1 MTKNKNHFKLLLIMI
16 LMIMIFPAN
25 TYAADAYK
33 TYTLSI
39 DGEEIKTQTAYEAVG
54 ILSNDQMIK
63 PENVF
68 IDQTNNIYVADSGSK
83 EIIIFD
89 QFGKFIKTI
98 GKGILEKPVGISVDK
113 DQKLFVADV
122 AKETV
127 YCFSLDG
134 KLLAEYGKPD
144 SPLFGKGQPFKPLKL
159 SVDGRGNMYIIGE
172 GAANG
177 IIQLNKD
184 GEFLGYFGANRAST
198 SLFQTFKNY
207 VMSKSGQRKGFM
219 NVPIASTGIDIDQRG
234 IVYTVTNG
242 LESEAIKKLN
252 VAGTNMLQN
261 GVYSSNSAIDIVV
274 GNQGNF
280 YVLSSNGYVYE
291 YDSTGNLLFKFGS
304 KESNAQR
311 QGIFKQPSSIGV
323 DKKGNLYIADAE
335 QGIIH
340 IFEPTEFTNKL
351 HEGLAYFEEGLYVK
365 SQKYWQEVLQLNSSF
380 SLAHIA
386 MGQAYYKQQ
395 EYNHSLNEFELAN
408 NREGYSQSFWE
419 IRHNL
424 LEKHTGKALSF
435 IILVIF
441 IYYLVRYINRKKDY
455 FHGIRE
461 KVNRF
466 KNIKLVSELL
476 LIFKLFRHPIDTFYE
491 IKKLKKAS
499 FLSATIFYVLFFI
512 EYLISLNFTGFIF
525 NSELLER
532 FSLFLII
539 SIFFGALG
547 LFVIMNYLI
556 STINDGEGSFKNVY
570 IGTIY
575 SLAPYLVFS
584 IPVTL
589 LSRVITINESFLFTF
604 STQLMVGWSLLI
616 LFIMIKEIHN
626 FTIGETIKNILL
638 TLFSCVI
645 TVVVLFVLYI
655 LLNQVIDFVYSVIQ
669 EVMVRV

>member
-1 MTKNKNHFKLLLIMI
+1 MNKYKNHFKLLLIMI
-16 LMIMIFPAN
+16 TMIMMFPAN

-33 TYTLSI
+33 TYTISI

-63 PENVF
+63 PENIF
-68 IDQTNNIYVADSGSK
+68 IDQNDNIYVADSGSK

-89 QFGKFIKTI
+89 QFGKLIRTI
-98 GKGILEKPVGISVDK
+98 GKGILEKPVGISVGVGN
-113 DQKLFVADV
+113 KLYVADV
-122 AKETV
+122 VKEKV
-127 YCFSLDG
+127 YSFSSDG

-159 SVDGRGNMYIIGE
+159 SVDVRGNMYIIGE

-184 GEFLGYFGANRAST
+184 GEFLGYFGANRALT
-198 SLFQTFKNY
+198 SFYQTFKNY
-207 VMSKSGQRKGFM
+207 VMSKTGVRKGFM
-219 NVPIASTGIDIDQRG
+219 NVPIASTGIDIDSRG

-242 LESEAIKKLN
+242 LDSGAIKKLN
-252 VAGTNMLQN
+252 VAGTNMLSD
-261 GVYSSNSAIDIVV
+261 GVYASNTAIDIVV

-280 YVLSSNGYVYE
+280 YVLSSDGYVYE

-311 QGIFKQPSSIGV
+311 QGIFKQPSGIGV
-323 DKKGNLYIADAE
+323 DTEGDLYVADAE
-335 QGIIH
+335 QGIIQ

-351 HEGLAYFEEGLYVK
+351 HQGLSYFEEGLYVK
-365 SQKYWQEVLQLNSSF
+365 SQNYWQDVLQLNSSF

-395 EYNHSLNEFELAN
+395 EYNEALNEFKLAKN
-408 NREGYSQSFWE
+408 KEGYSQSFWE

-424 LEKHTGKALSF
+424 MEKYTAKVLTFF
-435 IILVIF
+435 ILGIF
-441 IYYLVRYINRKKDY
+441 VYYIVRYLNRKKDY
-455 FHGIRE
+455 FKGI
-461 KVNRF
+461 KVTFKRF

-476 LIFKLFRHPIDTFYE
+476 LLFKLFRHPIDTFYE

-499 FLSATIFYVLFFI
+499 VLSATIFYLLFFI

-539 SIFFGALG
+539 SIFFGALT

-575 SLAPYLVFS
+575 SLAPYLVLS

-589 LSRVITINESFLFTF
+589 LSRIITINESFLFTF
-604 STQLMVGWSLLI
+604 TTQIMIGWSLLI

-626 FTIGETIKNILL
+626 FTIRETIKNILL

-645 TVVVLFVLYI
+645 TIVVLFVLYI